1 MSTAEELEQ
10 SLQGYEQLKEKMQM
24 LKTRLSEYLESVQ
37 ADLLAKKRNYETS
50 MIHLQEKERDL
61 NTKLRTYESLHNE
74 LLEEL
79 NRLISD
85 RDASMSRVQQLKIE
99 EEKLLREKKEH
110 ENKIQV
116 INDELEESMK
126 AISER
131 ETFITKQSDLIEDK
145 AFQLEQ
151 LLGLRMENAGVDNH
165 ILFVFRNV
173 DSRDY
178 SREVSFVFD
187 PENYSIVETDPV
199 LDPDTVKNVMDNFLR
214 HQEIGY
220 LWRDM
225 RREFKR
231 KVRS

>member
-1 MSTAEELEQ
+1 MSTAGELEQ
-10 SLQGYEQLKEKMQM
+10 SLQSYEQLKEKMQM
-24 LKTRLSEYLESVQ
+24 LKTRLSEYLEFVQ

-61 NTKLRTYESLHNE
+61 NTKLRTYEGLHNE

-85 RDASMSRVQQLKIE
+85 RDASMSRVQQLKIQ

-110 ENKIQV
+110 ENKIQA
-116 INDELEESMK
+116 INDELEDSMK

-151 LLGLRMENAGVDNH
+151 LLGLRMENAGRDNQ

-187 PENYSIVETDPV
+187 PEKYSIVETDPV
-199 LDPDTVKNVMDNFLR
+199 LDPGTVKSVMDDFLR